1 MVLGHSYGASKIEL
15 YCFYDR
21 RSFGS
26 GFDADDTEMNYG
38 MFYQPDFLGVV
49 KPKPVAAALA
59 ALNHVTDG
67 IRKTESCD
75 KYTRSDGTL
84 RAFKMSVEGSGDI
97 YTVWSNKYPLC
108 NAVVG
113 KQTDREPSLPWVDQ
127 WDGKYEDV
135 TFDAA
140 GSKVTVT
147 DVMGNSKVYTAKNG
161 KVTVPVSGSPLYI
174 SGIR

>member
-1 MVLGHSYGASKIEL
+1 MTAHIGCELIVNCRTACGVLDYA
-15 YCFYDR
+15 
-21 RSFGS
+21 
-26 GFDADDTEMNYG
+26 
-38 MFYQPDFLGVV
+38 V
-49 KPKPVAAALA
+49 
-59 ALNHVTDG
+59 
-67 IRKTESCD
+67 
-75 KYTRSDGTL
+75 L
-84 RAFKMSVEGSGDI
+84 RI
-97 YTVWSNKYPLC
+97 C